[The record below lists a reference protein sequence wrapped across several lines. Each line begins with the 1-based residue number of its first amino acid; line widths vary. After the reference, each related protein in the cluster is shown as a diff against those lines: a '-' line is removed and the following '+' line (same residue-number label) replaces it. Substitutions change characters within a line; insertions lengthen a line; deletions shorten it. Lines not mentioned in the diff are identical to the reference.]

1 MEGHIDVLQYVD
13 ILDNII
19 SNCLISDARSL
30 SHTCKVFNEVI
41 TKEWSNKTLSPYTLR
56 SYQYMFSVKVNEAFK
71 VVNNCIISANMGSGK
86 TVTAIYFI
94 MNFYKHKNILIAC
107 PPSTLKIWLAEL
119 TKVGLLKSKV
129 EESTVLVFHSNRP
142 KHQAHHNLCT
152 NVYDS
157 HRIVLTTDMIV
168 GKIKGTPDLLIR
180 DETHKP
186 VKKSI
191 GNWFGANSTVKTLG
205 LTAEDVEPSFDTRV
219 LKLIDNNFNDKIPN
233 IEYDFH
239 VVNSDKL
246 GSYAKYGV
254 HVTDVMDNA
263 DEYRV
268 LLIECIQKRQKVV
281 IFLDKGGIGTS
292 VREWIDEDLEDYKV
306 FELLSTNKTL
316 DSFHSYTKKAI
327 LFVGSSNNE
336 GLNIFEENLILFKPD
351 IMAVTRTKQTIG
363 RLRRPGNSYSTV
375 HCDIIVGDKIG
386 LLKSFYATCYADQSW
401 NFGMDDSPNPD
412 FLLKCSGI
420 MGLMGYADFL
430 EFPRVDACIIFD
442 SVHTRERHDLVLNWW
457 LENKTPDCVLTPD
470 HINALY
476 V

>member
-1 MEGHIDVLQYVD
+1 MEEYVD
-13 ILDNII
+13 IIPIII
-19 SNCLISDARSL
+19 SNCDLSTSRSL
-30 SHTCKVFNEVI
+30 SHTCKVFNETI
-41 TKEWSNKTLSPYTLR
+41 NKEWSNKKLGPYTLR
-56 SYQYMFSVKVNEAFK
+56 GYQYMFALGVDRAFK
-71 VVNNCIISANMGSGK
+71 IVNNCTISSMLGSGK

-94 MNFYKHKNILIAC
+94 MNFYKHKNILIVS
-107 PPSTLKIWLAEL
+107 PPQVLKVWLSEL

-129 EESTVLVFHSNRP
+129 EESEVLVYHSNRP

-168 GKIKGTPDLLIR
+168 GKVKGTPDLLIR

-191 GNWFGANSTVKTLG
+191 GSWFDTNSTVKTLG
-205 LTAEDVEPSFDTRV
+205 LTAEDVEPSPDHRV

-239 VVNSDKL
+239 VVDNDKV
-246 GSYAKYGV
+246 GKYAKYGV
-254 HVTDVMDNA
+254 HVTDVSDNA
-263 DEYRV
+263 DEYRN
-268 LLIECIQKRQKVV
+268 LLIKCVEAKQKVV

-292 VREWIDEDLEDYKV
+292 VREWISEDLDDYKV

-316 DSFHSYTKKAI
+316 ETFHSYTKKAV

-336 GLNIFEENLILFKPD
+336 GLNIFKENLILFKPD
-351 IMAVTRTKQTIG
+351 IMATTRTKQTIG
-363 RLRRPGNSYSTV
+363 RLRRPGNPYETV

-386 LLKSFYATCYADQSW
+386 LLKSFYGCCYANQSW
-401 NFGMDDSPNPD
+401 EFGMDDSPNPE
-412 FLLKCSGI
+412 FLLKCLGI
-420 MGLMGYADFL
+420 MGLMGYANFL
-430 EFPRVDACIIFD
+430 DFPRIDACVIFD
-442 SVHTRERHDLVLNWW
+442 HIHTRERFELISKWW
-457 LENKTPDCVLTPD
+457 LKNKTEDSVLTLD

-476 V
+476 I